1 MGAYLSQPVTDK
13 EGEEEENADFKYG
26 VCAMQGWRTEMED
39 AHLAALNVDNKCSVF
54 GVFDGHGGREVARYV
69 SMYLTNE
76 LVQTQAY
83 QQGNTKEALVQVFL
97 RLDEMLSQESVQDE
111 LQALAGPK
119 THADEEE
126 EMAMLSEENLPELLR
141 KALQAKREEDERNG
155 MLSESG
161 DEEHYEDGVTSG
173 PELSSSE
180 DTGAHNARPVEWKS
194 TADSVPNHKS
204 ASLSKESI
212 VPQRSQAVHDQPTL
226 DDAHDKGSGLPS
238 KRPYS
243 PSSECTSPNP
253 PPATSPPM
261 PVGRRSKAKAKAQIK
276 RKKYAAFAEP
286 SDEELSDSPPP
297 ESIEKAEPLQG
308 AAGTYKGP
316 SAGCTAVVALIEGQT
331 LLVANAGDSRCVV
344 SESGKAVAM
353 SYDHKP
359 TDAAEHSR
367 IIKAGGYVLDGR
379 VNGSLNLSRAIG
391 DMEYKQTSHLSAAE
405 QAVTAFPDVRQIQLG
420 SSSEFMILACD
431 GIWDVLN
438 NQQAVDFVRQR
449 LIEGQSVR
457 YISESVCDH
466 CLAKDTGG
474 SGIGCDNMS
483 MMIVVFKK
491 FTQYDKAH
499 KARMAATSMS
509 GQDLY
514 S

>member
-54 GVFDGHGGREVARYV
+54 GVFDGHGGREVAKYV

-76 LVQTQAY
+76 LVKTQAY

-97 RLDEMLSQESVQDE
+97 RMDEMLSQESVQGE
-111 LQALAGPK
+111 LEALAGPRN
-119 THADEEE
+119 HADEEE
-126 EMAMLSEENLPELLR
+126 ELAMLSEENLPELLR
-141 KALQAKREEDERNG
+141 KALQAKREEEERDG

-180 DTGAHNARPVEWKS
+180 DTGAHNARPMEWKS
-194 TADSVPNHKS
+194 TADSAPNHKT

-212 VPQRSQAVHDQPTL
+212 VPQRSQAVHDQPAL
-226 DDAHDKGSGLPS
+226 DDAHDK
-238 KRPYS
+238 
-243 PSSECTSPNP
+243 
-253 PPATSPPM
+253 
-261 PVGRRSKAKAKAQIK
+261 
-276 RKKYAAFAEP
+276 
-286 SDEELSDSPPP
+286 

-308 AAGTYKGP
+308 AAGAYKGP

-367 IIKAGGYVLDGR
+367 IIKAGGYVMDGR

-449 LIEGQSVR
+449 LLEGQSVR

-499 KARMAATSMS
+499 QARMAATSMS

>member
-13 EGEEEENADFKYG
+13 EGEEEENAEFKYG

-54 GVFDGHGGREVARYV
+54 GVFDGHGGREVAKYV
-69 SMYLTNE
+69 SMYLTHE
-76 LVQTQAY
+76 LVKTQAY

-97 RLDEMLSQESVQDE
+97 RMDEMLSQESVQDE

-119 THADEEE
+119 THTDEEE

-194 TADSVPNHKS
+194 TADSVPNHQT

-226 DDAHDKGSGLPS
+226 DDAHDK
-238 KRPYS
+238 
-243 PSSECTSPNP
+243 
-253 PPATSPPM
+253 
-261 PVGRRSKAKAKAQIK
+261 
-276 RKKYAAFAEP
+276 
-286 SDEELSDSPPP
+286 

-316 SAGCTAVVALIEGQT
+316 SAGCTAVVALIEKQT

-449 LIEGQSVR
+449 LLEGQSVR